1 MGINK
6 ELWPSH
12 REKKDKLAET
22 VSKKA
27 NIGLSLADDYI
38 KYVQRTK
45 ENHGQRTKG
54 NQEKMMYGQNKSKE
68 I

>member
-1 MGINK
+1 MERK
-6 ELWPSH
+6 ELCSSH

-27 NIGLSLADDYI
+27 NIGLWLAKDCI

-54 NQEKMMYGQNKSKE
+54 HQENDVPSKRE
-68 I
+68 Y

>member
-1 MGINK
+1 MERNK
-6 ELWPSH
+6 ELCPSH

-45 ENHGQRTKG
+45 EHHGQ
-54 NQEKMMYGQNKSKE
+54 
-68 I
+68 